1 MGSNSKRG
9 SLGRCFNCF
18 FIGNTVVDSRVFS
31 GVTLATDP
39 HSDAGD
45 FDEAVRDV
53 HLTVRAAGAHRRHRR
68 PSRTASRL
76 SRQKHA
82 PQTALISR
90 SIGLAAC
97 RTSSMT
103 PALAWRT
110 ASSFAP
116 ISTASMPRF
125 HDCRAKKFQG
135 MRLFV
140 MVNTARK
147 SHSTILNVRT

>member
-1 MGSNSKRG
+1 MKLYVTYISPYARLARIVVIEGRRG
-9 SLGRCFNCF
+9 PRRDYRGK
-18 FIGNTVVDSRVFS
+18 NTH
-31 GVTLATDP
+31 
-39 HSDAGD
+39 HS
-45 FDEAVRDV
+45 
-53 HLTVRAAGAHRRHRR
+53 
-68 PSRTASRL
+68 
-76 SRQKHA
+76 
-82 PQTALISR
+82 
-90 SIGLAAC
+90 LAAC